1 METRQAISRGLI
13 FANSQLD
20 GIAFI
25 DMGLLLSK
33 AIEPLIDSKYLSLET
48 NDIVDKMMMQNISQH
63 PVFGNYVAICN
74 IGILFEPVLKL
85 DINAKLRKWA
95 KDFALIINNG
105 EGVIENNT
113 FHLAGTNKPSYSV
126 NLYDIPYNIIPYE
139 I

>member
-1 METRQAISRGLI
+1 METRQTISCRLI
-13 FANSQLD
+13 FVNNQLD
-20 GIAFI
+20 GLSFV
-25 DMGLLLSK
+25 DMGLSLSE

-85 DINAKLRKWA
+85 DISAKLRKWT
-95 KDFALIINNG
+95 KDFTLIISNS

-126 NLYDIPYNIIPYE
+126 NLSDIPYNIISYE